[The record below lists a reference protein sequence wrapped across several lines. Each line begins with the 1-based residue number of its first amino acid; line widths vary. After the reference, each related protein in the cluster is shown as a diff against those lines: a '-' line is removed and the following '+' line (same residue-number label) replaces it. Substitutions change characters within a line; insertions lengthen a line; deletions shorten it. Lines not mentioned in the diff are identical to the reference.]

1 MVVNVSFGS
10 LGALPAVWS
19 VGGWV
24 AGVCGLALFVAWV
37 EGESP
42 PLLPQAAS
50 ATARIDKEKARDRY
64 VMIFSLS
71 SFMDNVKDNVKIFFG
86 CEDVHS
92 LMFFIIFQ

>member
-1 MVVNVSFGS
+1 MVASVSFGS

-24 AGVCGLALFVAWV
+24 AGVCGLVLSAAWV

-64 VMIFSLS
+64 VMIFP
-71 SFMDNVKDNVKIFFG
+71 
-86 CEDVHS
+86 
-92 LMFFIIFQ
+92 

>member
-1 MVVNVSFGS
+1 MVVTVKVGSFGT
-10 LGALPAVWS
+10 LPADLFSAGV
-19 VGGWV
+19 V
-24 AGVCGLALFVAWV
+24 AGVCCLALFAAWV

-92 LMFFIIFQ
+92 LMFL